1 MSPDPQGGL
10 PNCFPQPQEREGEE
24 AGEEV
29 ECDMLVSIRA
39 CSKVHMQWQEAP
51 LSSNTESHQ
60 ATVPVRYCTN
70 PDTGVIQQQDQE
82 DFSLPLDPRR
92 APFDILESERLRTP
106 RTELQQQVNLK

>member
-10 PNCFPQPQEREGEE
+10 PDGFPQPQECEGEE